1 MHGSNAREFE
11 IATPAP
17 TLERQSG
24 ISINFETGMVR
35 NRGPLPRKCKYIS
48 TKSLPLSLIIDAPVS
63 PECISEIRGT
73 ELAIG
78 SREEHS
84 ISLEYLQSDS
94 RESTF
99 RSIKPT
105 RWTTGTRLI
114 RFRRNAAYRRPRH
127 TCASTCYHIS
137 SDTKR
142 ETELTNCQ
150 ERKSNIRV
158 IL

>member
-1 MHGSNAREFE
+1 MW
-11 IATPAP
+11 
-17 TLERQSG
+17 LG
-24 ISINFETGMVR
+24 IE
-35 NRGPLPRKCKYIS
+35 GPSSRVNCKYVS
-48 TKSLPLSLIIDAPVS
+48 MKSLSLSLIIGALVS
-63 PECISEIRGT
+63 PEIMCISEIRGT
-73 ELAIG
+73 EFAIG

-99 RSIKPT
+99 RSTKPT

-137 SDTKR
+137 SGAKLNWQIASKENPIYALGCVRYTLMINGHNFR
-142 ETELTNCQ
+142 AFFLLFAMFEINFCW
-150 ERKSNIRV
+150 
-158 IL
+158 